1 MPKNE
6 VQSKVDVNIVK
17 KVMAAPLSTLVFR
30 TTDGSTGDQEKCML
44 HVCKM
49 LCSCF
54 TNGCYSTG
62 QKDVNDILFND
73 DDDDKLPKGSGL
85 KKRVVGTMMDVE
97 AEFKNKA
104 MVRTQLILS

>member
-1 MPKNE
+1 M
-6 VQSKVDVNIVK
+6 QSKVDVNIVK
-17 KVMAAPLSTLVFR
+17 KVMAAPLSNLVFR
-30 TTDGSTGDQEKCML
+30 TTDGSSGDQEKCMF

-49 LCSCF
+49 LSSCF
-54 TNGCYSTG
+54 TNDCYSTG
-62 QKDVNDILFND
+62 QKDVN

-85 KKRVVGTMMDVE
+85 RKRVVGTMMDVE